1 MKYSQGE
8 KHEIIRIIESSS
20 LSVRRTLRQIG
31 VSKSTFYEWYR
42 RYVEGGFD
50 GLSDRSRCASQFW
63 NRIPEGERQAI
74 VELALENPQLSCR
87 EVAVKLTD
95 ERGYFVSESSVYRI
109 LKARGLIVSPVFA
122 ISSAKDKFQHPPRR
136 INELWQTDFT
146 YFKIVGWGWYYL
158 STVMDD
164 YSRMIL
170 SWKLCSTMSSEDV
183 KQTLDVAIQRTGVHD
198 ARVAGRPR
206 LLSDNGPAYI
216 SKNLRQYLKDHE
228 MDHTRGKPFH
238 PMTQGKIVMR
248 SHRHLTLF
256 SPNKR
261 DASFA
266 SRFFLPTGSPVSRE
280 DCISA

>member
-1 MKYSQGE
+1 MNLGSYMKYSQGE

-31 VSKSTFYEWYR
+31 VSRSTFYEWYR

-50 GLSDRSRCASQFW
+50 GLADRSRCASQFW

-122 ISSAKDKFQHPPRR
+122 ISSAEDKFQHPTRR

-170 SWKLCSTMSSEDV
+170 SWKLCSTMMLE
-183 KQTLDVAIQRTGVHD
+183 L
-198 ARVAGRPR
+198 
-206 LLSDNGPAYI
+206 
-216 SKNLRQYLKDHE
+216 
-228 MDHTRGKPFH
+228 
-238 PMTQGKIVMR
+238 
-248 SHRHLTLF
+248 
-256 SPNKR
+256 
-261 DASFA
+261 
-266 SRFFLPTGSPVSRE
+266 
-280 DCISA
+280 